1 MSDFGTPPPPPPFP
15 TTPMQPPMG
24 PGRNGPAWEAESGPA
39 VQRFIDTA
47 KAVLLDPA
55 NTFGT
60 MRREGGL
67 QNPLIYYVIGAVL
80 GSIGS
85 ILWQSIGMGMPMG
98 RGGAGASLGIGLF
111 IFIPLVYLV
120 SVFIAS
126 GIYHVL
132 LGLLGGRNFPF
143 ETTFRVVAYSVGS
156 TLPLAIVPFCGGAI
170 GGIWGMIC
178 TIVGLAQA
186 QETSTGKAAAA
197 VLIPVVICCGLVMLF
212 WAAIAALVVGGAA
225 AGAFSH

>member
-15 TTPMQPPMG
+15 TFPTEPPPQG
-24 PGRNGPAWEAESGPA
+24 PVRNGPAWEASSAPLL
-39 VQRFIDTA
+39 QRFIDTT
-47 KAVLLDPA
+47 KAVLLDPT
-55 NTFGT
+55 NTFAT

-67 QNPLIYYVIGAVL
+67 QNPLMYYIVGAVIACVATIFWHTL
-80 GSIGS
+80 GLTPG
-85 ILWQSIGMGMPMG
+85 G
-98 RGGAGASLGIGLF
+98 RGAAGGGIAFL
-111 IFIPLVYLV
+111 IFMPVIYLL
-120 SVFIAS
+120 SVFIGS

-132 LGLLGGRNFPF
+132 LGLLGGRNYPF
-143 ETTFRVVAYSVGS
+143 ETTFRVVAYAAGA
-156 TLPLAIVPFCGGAI
+156 TFPFAIVPFCGSAI
-170 GGIWGMIC
+170 GGLWGMIC
-178 TIVGLAQA
+178 MIVGLAQA